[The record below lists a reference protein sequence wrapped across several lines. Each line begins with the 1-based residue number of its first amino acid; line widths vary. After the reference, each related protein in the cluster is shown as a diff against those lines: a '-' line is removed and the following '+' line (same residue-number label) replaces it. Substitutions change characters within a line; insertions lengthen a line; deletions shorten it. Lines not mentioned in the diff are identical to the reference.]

1 MPRLRIILL
10 VFLLVCTP
18 LTARQLTLE
27 QALQSATASSLT
39 AHNAKLTLEKQ
50 LNQASINAHLPSIS
64 ISAGATASTS
74 LLEQNSSAQIS
85 PAASLSFSLS
95 STDRY
100 AKASNALLAKTAQ
113 TTYSSSLQSLGMQV
127 MRAYWN
133 VAAAQLSYEQQKAA
147 WKQSQASLEAMQAK
161 YEGGRASSLA
171 VSQAKLAFSQASLT
185 LESRKND
192 YESAKQT
199 LQTLVGYEFEE
210 TADEL
215 LDIQSLKPLA
225 DLQNLVLA
233 TSSIQLLA
241 YKIEQAEI
249 SLKQTHATTASPIL
263 AFSASTSLASS
274 LSTAGKSYIR
284 DTTQIG
290 ISVSL
295 SLDPYLPNSSSQVTL
310 ENLQQDIALA
320 ENELQQG
327 IHAAKSE
334 VKTLYQNLLQ
344 LEAQLQYLFEYREA
358 SEVTFAYSQ
367 AAYEAG
373 EITYL
378 ELMESEQHMQNA
390 RLSILQ
396 QQVTYTVSL
405 YELAYLLE
413 TDVKTIINA

>member
-1 MPRLRIILL
+1 
-10 VFLLVCTP
+10 
-18 LTARQLTLE
+18 
-27 QALQSATASSLT
+27 
-39 AHNAKLTLEKQ
+39 
-50 LNQASINAHLPSIS
+50 
-64 ISAGATASTS
+64 
-74 LLEQNSSAQIS
+74 
-85 PAASLSFSLS
+85 
-95 STDRY
+95 
-100 AKASNALLAKTAQ
+100 
-113 TTYSSSLQSLGMQV
+113 
-127 MRAYWN
+127 
-133 VAAAQLSYEQQKAA
+133 
-147 WKQSQASLEAMQAK
+147 
-161 YEGGRASSLA
+161 
-171 VSQAKLAFSQASLT
+171 
-185 LESRKND
+185 
-192 YESAKQT
+192 
-199 LQTLVGYEFEE
+199 
-210 TADEL
+210 L

-249 SLKQTHATTASPIL
+249 SLKQTHATTASPTL

-274 LSTAGKSYIR
+274 LSTAGNSYIR
-284 DTTQIG
+284 DTPRSAFPYHSPLTPICR
-290 ISVSL
+290 IPVS
-295 SLDPYLPNSSSQVTL
+295 SYFGK
-310 ENLQQDIALA
+310 LQQDIALA